1 MELKFDDKGLIPA
14 IVQDHYTKEVLTL
27 AYMNAETLAL
37 TIAEGRTVF
46 WSRSRQEIWRKGETS
61 GNVQRVVSITADCD
75 GDALVVEV
83 VKSGPA
89 CHTGAESCFFNQVY
103 LSDELKQFSWQGL
116 YRLIEGRRTD
126 PKPGSYTSYLFEKGK
141 EKILKK
147 VGEECAE
154 TIIAAKNGVQEDT
167 VGEISDLVY
176 HLMVLMAHENI
187 PLDAVLGE
195 LINVFMMMPTF
206 FLVLIVVALFGSGL
220 FNVMVVMGL
229 TSWVGNA
236 KLMRAQAMSLRQR
249 TFVRSAE
256 AIGEG
261 RLLILFRHVVP
272 NGIFPIIANT
282 TMGIASA
289 ILTESSLAFLG
300 LGDPNVISWG
310 QVIQSG
316 KSYLTNGWWICL
328 FGGLA
333 IIYTVVTFYLI
344 GDGLNRVLS
353 PKLRNLGKEG

>member
-1 MELKFDDKGLIPA
+1 MKQTLKRAWTVTLGNPQLKIGL
-14 IVQDHYTKEVLTL
+14 VLL
-27 AYMNAETLAL
+27 CILLLVAL
-37 TIAEGRTVF
+37 FAPVIAPYDPYF
-46 WSRSRQEIWRKGETS
+46 M
-61 GNVQRVVSITADCD
+61 
-75 GDALVVEV
+75 
-83 VKSGPA
+83 
-89 CHTGAESCFFNQVY
+89 
-103 LSDELKQFSWQGL
+103 SDELVEAPSALHPLGTDGL
-116 YRLIEGRRTD
+116 GRDILSMLIFGTRTSLVV
-126 PKPGSYTSYLFEKGK
+126 GVTAAFIAGIIGTLIGGVAGYFGGK
-141 EKILKK
+141 
-147 VGEECAE
+147 V
-154 TIIAAKNGVQEDT
+154 
-167 VGEISDLVY
+167 
-176 HLMVLMAHENI
+176 
-187 PLDAVLGE
+187 DAVLGE

-229 TSWVGNA
+229 TSWVSNA
-236 KLMRAQAMSLRQR
+236 KLMRAQAMSLRRR

-256 AIGEG
+256 AIGGG
-261 RLLILFRHVVP
+261 RLLSLCRHVVP

>member
-1 MELKFDDKGLIPA
+1 MKQTLCRTWAVVRKNTQLKVGL
-14 IVQDHYTKEVLTL
+14 VLL
-27 AYMNAETLAL
+27 CILLFVAL
-37 TIAEGRTVF
+37 FAPIL
-46 WSRSRQEIWRKGETS
+46 SPY
-61 GNVQRVVSITADCD
+61 D
-75 GDALVVEV
+75 
-83 VKSGPA
+83 P
-89 CHTGAESCFFNQVY
+89 HY
-103 LSDELKQFSWQGL
+103 LSNELVEGPSSLHILGTDGL
-116 YRLIEGRRTD
+116 GRDVLSMLIYGTRTSLIV
-126 PKPGSYTSYLFEKGK
+126 GVTAAFIAGIIGTLLGGIAGFFGGK
-141 EKILKK
+141 
-147 VGEECAE
+147 
-154 TIIAAKNGVQEDT
+154 T
-167 VGEISDLVY
+167 
-176 HLMVLMAHENI
+176 
-187 PLDAVLGE
+187 DAVLGE
-195 LINVFMMMPTF
+195 FINVFMMMPTF

-249 TFVRSAE
+249 TFIKSAE
-256 AIGEG
+256 SIGES
-261 RLLILFRHVVP
+261 RLAILFRHVIP

-333 IIYTVVTFYLI
+333 IIYTVVTFYLV

>member
-1 MELKFDDKGLIPA
+1 MEGPSSLHILGTDGLGRDVLSMLIYGTRTSL
-14 IVQDHYTKEVLTL
+14 IVGVTAAFIAGIIGTL
-27 AYMNAETLAL
+27 LGG
-37 TIAEGRTVF
+37 IAG
-46 WSRSRQEIWRKGETS
+46 
-61 GNVQRVVSITADCD
+61 
-75 GDALVVEV
+75 
-83 VKSGPA
+83 
-89 CHTGAESCFFNQVY
+89 FF
-103 LSDELKQFSWQGL
+103 G
-116 YRLIEGRRTD
+116 
-126 PKPGSYTSYLFEKGK
+126 GK
-141 EKILKK
+141 
-147 VGEECAE
+147 
-154 TIIAAKNGVQEDT
+154 T
-167 VGEISDLVY
+167 
-176 HLMVLMAHENI
+176 
-187 PLDAVLGE
+187 DAVLGE
-195 LINVFMMMPTF
+195 FINVFMMMPTF

-249 TFVRSAE
+249 TFIKSAE
-256 AIGEG
+256 SIGES
-261 RLLILFRHVVP
+261 RLAILFRHVIP

-333 IIYTVVTFYLI
+333 IIYTVVTFYLV

>member
-1 MELKFDDKGLIPA
+1 MKQTLKRAWTVTLGNPQLKIGL
-14 IVQDHYTKEVLTL
+14 VLL
-27 AYMNAETLAL
+27 CILLLVAL
-37 TIAEGRTVF
+37 FAPVIAPYDPYF
-46 WSRSRQEIWRKGETS
+46 M
-61 GNVQRVVSITADCD
+61 
-75 GDALVVEV
+75 
-83 VKSGPA
+83 
-89 CHTGAESCFFNQVY
+89 
-103 LSDELKQFSWQGL
+103 SDELVEAPSALHPLGTDGL
-116 YRLIEGRRTD
+116 GRDILSMLIFGTRTSLVV
-126 PKPGSYTSYLFEKGK
+126 GVTAAFIAGIIGTLIGGVAGYFGGK
-141 EKILKK
+141 
-147 VGEECAE
+147 V
-154 TIIAAKNGVQEDT
+154 
-167 VGEISDLVY
+167 
-176 HLMVLMAHENI
+176 
-187 PLDAVLGE
+187 DAVLGE
-195 LINVFMMMPTF
+195 LINVFMMMPPF

-261 RLLILFRHVVP
+261 RLLILFRHVIP

>member
-1 MELKFDDKGLIPA
+1 MKKTLQKAWTVIRGNTQLKIGLVLLCILLLTALLAPLLAPYAPFFLSDDLVAAPSRTHPLGTDGLGR
-14 IVQDHYTKEVLTL
+14 DVLSMLLFGARPSLVVGITAAFIAGVIGTL
-27 AYMNAETLAL
+27 LGGVAGYFG
-37 TIAEGRTVF
+37 GRT
-46 WSRSRQEIWRKGETS
+46 
-61 GNVQRVVSITADCD
+61 
-75 GDALVVEV
+75 
-83 VKSGPA
+83 
-89 CHTGAESCFFNQVY
+89 
-103 LSDELKQFSWQGL
+103 
-116 YRLIEGRRTD
+116 
-126 PKPGSYTSYLFEKGK
+126 
-141 EKILKK
+141 
-147 VGEECAE
+147 
-154 TIIAAKNGVQEDT
+154 
-167 VGEISDLVY
+167 
-176 HLMVLMAHENI
+176 
-187 PLDAVLGE
+187 DAVLGE
-195 LINVFMMMPTF
+195 LINIFMMMPTF

-249 TFVRSAE
+249 TFIRSAE
-256 AIGEG
+256 AIGES
-261 RLLILFRHVVP
+261 RLSILFRHVIP

-300 LGDPNVISWG
+300 LGDPNIISWG

-353 PKLRNLGKEG
+353 PKLRDLGKEG

>member
-1 MELKFDDKGLIPA
+1 MTDA
-14 IVQDHYTKEVLTL
+14 I
-27 AYMNAETLAL
+27 
-37 TIAEGRTVF
+37 
-46 WSRSRQEIWRKGETS
+46 
-61 GNVQRVVSITADCD
+61 
-75 GDALVVEV
+75 
-83 VKSGPA
+83 
-89 CHTGAESCFFNQVY
+89 
-103 LSDELKQFSWQGL
+103 
-116 YRLIEGRRTD
+116 
-126 PKPGSYTSYLFEKGK
+126 
-141 EKILKK
+141 
-147 VGEECAE
+147 
-154 TIIAAKNGVQEDT
+154 
-167 VGEISDLVY
+167 
-176 HLMVLMAHENI
+176 
-187 PLDAVLGE
+187 LGE

-256 AIGEG
+256 AIGES
-261 RLLILFRHVVP
+261 RLSILFRHVVP

-333 IIYTVVTFYLI
+333 IIYTVVTFYLV

-353 PKLRNLGKEG
+353 PKLRNLGKE

>member
-1 MELKFDDKGLIPA
+1 MKQTLKRAWTVTLGNPQLKIGL
-14 IVQDHYTKEVLTL
+14 VLL
-27 AYMNAETLAL
+27 CILLLVAL
-37 TIAEGRTVF
+37 FAPVIAPYDPYF
-46 WSRSRQEIWRKGETS
+46 M
-61 GNVQRVVSITADCD
+61 
-75 GDALVVEV
+75 
-83 VKSGPA
+83 
-89 CHTGAESCFFNQVY
+89 
-103 LSDELKQFSWQGL
+103 SDELVEAPSALHPLGTDGL
-116 YRLIEGRRTD
+116 GRDILSMLIFGTRTSLVV
-126 PKPGSYTSYLFEKGK
+126 GVTAAFIAGIIGTLIGGVAGYFGGK
-141 EKILKK
+141 
-147 VGEECAE
+147 V
-154 TIIAAKNGVQEDT
+154 
-167 VGEISDLVY
+167 
-176 HLMVLMAHENI
+176 
-187 PLDAVLGE
+187 DAVLGE

-229 TSWVGNA
+229 TSWVSNA

>member
-1 MELKFDDKGLIPA
+1 MKKTLQKAWTVIRGNTQLKIGLVLLCILLLTALLAPLLAPYAPFFLSDDLVAAPSRTHPLGTDGLGR
-14 IVQDHYTKEVLTL
+14 DVLSMLIFGARTSLVVGITAAFIAGVIGTL
-27 AYMNAETLAL
+27 LGGVAGYFG
-37 TIAEGRTVF
+37 GRT
-46 WSRSRQEIWRKGETS
+46 
-61 GNVQRVVSITADCD
+61 
-75 GDALVVEV
+75 
-83 VKSGPA
+83 
-89 CHTGAESCFFNQVY
+89 
-103 LSDELKQFSWQGL
+103 
-116 YRLIEGRRTD
+116 
-126 PKPGSYTSYLFEKGK
+126 
-141 EKILKK
+141 
-147 VGEECAE
+147 
-154 TIIAAKNGVQEDT
+154 
-167 VGEISDLVY
+167 
-176 HLMVLMAHENI
+176 
-187 PLDAVLGE
+187 DAVLGE
-195 LINVFMMMPTF
+195 LINIFMMMPTF

-249 TFVRSAE
+249 TFIRSAE
-256 AIGEG
+256 AIGES
-261 RLLILFRHVVP
+261 RLSILFRHVIP

-300 LGDPNVISWG
+300 LGDPNIISWG

-353 PKLRNLGKEG
+353 PKLRDLGKEG